1 MSGKK
6 LLNNE
11 LMHDVVFLVGE
22 SKTKM
27 YGHKVFLS
35 VHNEFFNTLL
45 NAPFADSVKGEFTIS
60 DIEPEIF
67 LELLR
72 FIYCETA
79 NVTCDNFY
87 QIYQAA
93 DKYLMEE
100 LKSFCNKHLT
110 ESNATKIYIDNYN
123 NIKFPELEKSCKE
136 IIWNNPINFFED
148 EQFNSIPQSLLEYF
162 CENYK
167 NFGNRYCSYFDV
179 LSAINQ
185 WFGARNLDFEI
196 QQLFYQQVRL
206 RTRFV
211 CFRKSKKIFRDRDRS
226 VSIRLRTLVPCTLFG
241 LVFTNEMCNFS
252 SLQIKT
258 YDKANLVTSAEYRIN
273 CQSSDELYFFYIRKI
288 RLEKSQ
294 EIEFICYTCL
304 YFELDLIFP
313 TYFELEPHY
322 ATPQFGIFDYLL
334 IESEGLKD

>member
-11 LMHDVVFLVGE
+11 LMHDVVFLVGQ

-27 YGHKVFLS
+27 YGHKLFLI

-45 NAPFADSVKGEFTIS
+45 NIPFADSEKGEFPIA
-60 DIEPEIF
+60 DVEPAIF

-100 LKSFCNKHLT
+100 LKSFCNRHLT
-110 ESNATKIYIDNYN
+110 ESNATKIYIDNFN

-136 IIWNNPINFFED
+136 IIWSNPIDFFKD
-148 EQFNSIPQSLLEYF
+148 EQFCNIPKSLLEYF
-162 CENYK
+162 CENYS
-167 NFGNRYCSYFDV
+167 NWGNRYCSYFDV

-185 WFGARNLDFEI
+185 WFDEKEMDFEI
-196 QQLFYQQVRL
+196 QQAFHQQISL

-211 CFRKSKKIFRDRDRS
+211 SFRKSKEISIERERT

-241 LVFTNEMCNFS
+241 LVFTNERCNNNI
-252 SLQIKT
+252 LEIKT
-258 YDKANLVTSAEYRIN
+258 YDKAKLVKSARYTIE
-273 CQSSDELYFFYIRKI
+273 CELSQDLYFFYFRKI
-288 RLEKSQ
+288 RLEQSQ
-294 EIEFICYTCL
+294 EIEFKCYTAL
-304 YFELDLIFP
+304 YYELASNVT
-313 TYFELEPHY
+313 TYFELEPHND
-322 ATPQFGIFDYLL
+322 TPQLGIFDYLL
-334 IESEGLKD
+334 IECED